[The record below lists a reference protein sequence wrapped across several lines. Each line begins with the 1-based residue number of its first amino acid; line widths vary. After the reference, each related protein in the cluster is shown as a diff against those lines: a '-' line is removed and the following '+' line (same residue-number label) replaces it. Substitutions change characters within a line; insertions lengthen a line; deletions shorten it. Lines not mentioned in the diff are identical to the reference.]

1 MTTRT
6 VLAWIAEA
14 GAWDPEALVN
24 TPAHAGSEA
33 LYPENRTYHLP
44 TADEIRAATQEIRAT
59 WTERERLN
67 RLVGGSSPESWTVP
81 SVRTSGV
88 PEPND

>member
-14 GAWDPEALVN
+14 GAWEAEFVAE
-24 TPAHAGSEA
+24 TPANSGCET
-33 LYPENRTYHLP
+33 LRPENRPYHLP
-44 TADEIRAATQEIRAT
+44 SAEEIQAATLEIRSR
-59 WTERERLN
+59 WTETERLN
-67 RLVGGSSPESWTVP
+67 RFVGGSCPENWTVP

-88 PEPND
+88 PEPVE